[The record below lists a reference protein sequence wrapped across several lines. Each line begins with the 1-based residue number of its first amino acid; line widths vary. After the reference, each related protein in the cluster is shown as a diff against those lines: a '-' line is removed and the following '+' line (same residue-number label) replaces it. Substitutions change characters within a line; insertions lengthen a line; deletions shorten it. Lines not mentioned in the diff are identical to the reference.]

1 MVATA
6 ACVTKEITS
15 MGFHNA
21 AEHDILF
28 FLYLVIGL
36 TCVVGTTGYVAYRGI
51 ARLFGKNA

>member
-1 MVATA
+1 
-6 ACVTKEITS
+6 